1 MIGASMTTRNIRRTG
16 IVASKKGKP
25 NPGYPHLSPIV
36 VDDPYAI
43 DPGDKI
49 TAVRNTRRD
58 PLAALHVRK
67 QIDEAQY
74 QAGRAFQSDFEVA
87 ERGPQAIDPSKEAVD
102 GGRMPEP
109 ITEGQRKAVLRLN
122 RAERELGADGA
133 ALTHAVLIV
142 GQSCASVAS
151 SRGLSGERWERYFAI
166 RFRECLDRLALLYG
180 FAMEKR
186 I

>member
-1 MIGASMTTRNIRRTG
+1 MTTKNPRKIG
-16 IVASKKGKP
+16 IPLSKKGVR
-25 NPGYPHLSPIV
+25 NPDYPHLSPIV
-36 VDDPYAI
+36 VDDPYAL
-43 DPGDKI
+43 DPGTKT
-49 TAVRNTRRD
+49 TAIRNTRRD
-58 PLAALHVRK
+58 PLAALHARK

-74 QAGRAFQSDFEVA
+74 QGGRAFQSDFEIA

-133 ALTHAVLIV
+133 ALTHAVLIT
-142 GQSCASVAS
+142 GLSCASVAT
-151 SRGLSGERWERYFAI
+151 SRGLTGERWERYFAI
-166 RFRECLDRLALLYG
+166 RFRECLDRLAVLYG

-186 I
+186 